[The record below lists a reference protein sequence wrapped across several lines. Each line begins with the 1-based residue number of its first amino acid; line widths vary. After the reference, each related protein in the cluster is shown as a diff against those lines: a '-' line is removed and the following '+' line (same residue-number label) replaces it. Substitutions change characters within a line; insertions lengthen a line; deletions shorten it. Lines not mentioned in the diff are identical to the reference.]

1 MARYFVLDE
10 TEESALLKTQTGKGG
25 FQSFMR
31 RKQSEY
37 RRGSQ
42 ELPITD
48 EDIDQIQRYAFD
60 YEQGGWENDLK
71 AVFSRHLGP
80 TLGREPQ
87 E

>member
-1 MARYFVLDE
+1 MARYLVLDG
-10 TEESALLKTQTGKGG
+10 TEEAALLKKQTGVGG

-48 EDIDQIQRYAFD
+48 EDIEQIQRYAFD

-71 AVFSRHLGP
+71 KVFSRHLGAN
-80 TLGREPQ
+80 LGRE
-87 E
+87 